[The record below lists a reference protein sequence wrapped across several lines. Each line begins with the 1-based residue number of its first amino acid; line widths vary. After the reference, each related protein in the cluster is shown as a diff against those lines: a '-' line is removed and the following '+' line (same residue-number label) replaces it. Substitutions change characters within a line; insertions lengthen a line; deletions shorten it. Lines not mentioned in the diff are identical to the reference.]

1 MDSLSSIAAFVRAA
15 DTLSYVAAGRQLGIS
30 ASAVGKSVMRL
41 EARLGVRLL
50 QRSTR
55 RIGLTD
61 AGALFYE
68 RCQRILADLGE
79 AEAEMLH
86 LMDAP
91 RGKLRVSTPAV
102 YYRVLL
108 PLLADFMQ
116 RYPEIELEL
125 DFNDRRV
132 DVVADGFDVVVR
144 SGELL
149 DSGLTARRL
158 SEYRHMIVAAP
169 GYFARHGVPQAPADL
184 LGHACLHYKFHSNG
198 KLREWQV
205 GGPEPLSGLP
215 QTLVCNNIE
224 ALIGAALR
232 GLGLAYLPDFLVNGY
247 LRDGQL
253 QAVLDEHV
261 SDGGQFWLLWP
272 SSRHMSPKL
281 RVFVDFMC
289 ERMQAS

>member
-15 DTLSYVAAGRQLGIS
+15 ETLSYVAAGRQLGIS

-68 RCQRILADLGE
+68 RCQRIMADLGE

-158 SEYRHMIVAAP
+158 SGYRHMIVAAP
-169 GYFARHGVPQAPADL
+169 AYFARHGQPRAPADL
-184 LGHACLHYKFHSNG
+184 LAHACLHYRFHGNG

-205 GGPEPLSGLP
+205 GALAVLPGLP

-232 GLGLAYLPDFLVNGY
+232 GLGLAYLPDFLVKDY

-261 SDGGQFWLLWP
+261 DDGGQFWLLWP

-281 RVFVDFMC
+281 RVFVDFLC
-289 ERMQAS
+289 ERLQAA

>member
-1 MDSLSSIAAFVRAA
+1 MDSLNSIAAFVRAA
-15 DTLSYVAAGRQLGIS
+15 ETLSYVVAGRQLGIS

-68 RCQRILADLGE
+68 RCQRIMADLGE

-144 SGELL
+144 SGALL

-158 SEYRHMIVAAP
+158 SGYRHLIVAAP
-169 GYFARHGVPQAPADL
+169 AYFARHGQPRAPADL
-184 LGHACLHYKFHSNG
+184 LEHACLHYRFHGNG
-198 KLREWQV
+198 KLREWQMGTSAV
-205 GGPEPLSGLP
+205 LPDLP

-232 GLGLAYLPDFLVNGY
+232 GLGLAYLPDFLVNDY
-247 LRDGQL
+247 LREGQL
-253 QAVLDEHV
+253 QAVLGEYVD
-261 SDGGQFWLLWP
+261 DGGQFWLLWP

-281 RVFVDFMC
+281 RVFVDFLC
-289 ERMQAS
+289 ERLQVA

>member
-1 MDSLSSIAAFVRAA
+1 MDGLNHIVAFVRAA
-15 DTLSYVAAGRQLGIS
+15 ETLSYVVAGRQLGIS

-50 QRSTR
+50 QRTTR

-91 RGKLRVSTPAV
+91 RGRLRVSTPAV

-116 RYPEIELEL
+116 RYPEIELDL

-144 SGELL
+144 SGDLP
-149 DSGLTARRL
+149 DSGLMARRL
-158 SEYRHMIVAAP
+158 SAYRHMVVAAP
-169 GYFARHGVPQAPADL
+169 AYFARHGRPQTPADL
-184 LGHACLHYKFHSNG
+184 LQHACLHYKFHSNG
-198 KLREWQV
+198 KLREWQL
-205 GGPEPLSGLP
+205 GATEPMTGLP
-215 QTLVCNNIE
+215 QTLVCNHIE

-232 GLGLAYLPDFLVNGY
+232 GLGLAYLPDFLINDY
-247 LRDGQL
+247 LREGQL
-253 QAVLDEHV
+253 QVVLDQHV
-261 SDGGQFWLLWP
+261 TDGGLFWLLWP

-289 ERMQAS
+289 ERLQAA

>member
-1 MDSLSSIAAFVRAA
+1 MDSLSNIAAFVRAA
-15 DTLSYVAAGRQLGIS
+15 ETLSYVAAGRQLGIS
-30 ASAVGKSVMRL
+30 ASAVGKSVLRL

-68 RCQRILADLGE
+68 RCQRILAGLDE

-86 LMDAP
+86 LMGAP
-91 RGKLRVSTPAV
+91 RGKLRLSTPVV

-108 PLLADFMQ
+108 PLLADFRQ

-125 DFNDRRV
+125 DFNDSRV
-132 DVVADGFDVVVR
+132 DVVADGFDAVVR

-158 SEYRHMIVAAP
+158 SEYRHMIVATPA
-169 GYFARHGVPQAPADL
+169 YFARHGVPQSPSDL
-184 LGHACLHYKFHSNG
+184 QQHACLHYKFQSNG

-205 GGPEPLSGLP
+205 DGSDSLPGLP

-232 GLGLAYLPDFLVNGY
+232 GLGLAYLPDFLVNDY

-253 QAVLDEHV
+253 QAVLSEHV
-261 SDGGQFWLLWP
+261 TDGGQFWLLWP

-289 ERMQAS
+289 ERLQAG

>member
-1 MDSLSSIAAFVRAA
+1 MDGLSSIAAFVRAA
-15 DTLSYVAAGRQLGIS
+15 ETLSYVAAGRQLGIS
-30 ASAVGKSVMRL
+30 ASAVGKGVMRL

-108 PLLADFMQ
+108 PLLAEFMQ

-144 SGELL
+144 SGELH

-158 SEYRHMIVAAP
+158 SGYRHLIVAAP
-169 GYFARHGVPQAPADL
+169 AYFARHGQPRAPADL
-184 LGHACLHYKFHSNG
+184 LEHACLHYRFHGNG

-205 GGPEPLSGLP
+205 DAPAPLPALP

-232 GLGLAYLPDFLVNGY
+232 GLGLAYLPDFLVNDY

-253 QAVLDEHV
+253 QAVLGEHV
-261 SDGGQFWLLWP
+261 DDGGQFWLLWP
-272 SSRHMSPKL
+272 SSRQMAPKL
-281 RVFVDFMC
+281 RVFVDFLC
-289 ERMQAS
+289 ERLQAG